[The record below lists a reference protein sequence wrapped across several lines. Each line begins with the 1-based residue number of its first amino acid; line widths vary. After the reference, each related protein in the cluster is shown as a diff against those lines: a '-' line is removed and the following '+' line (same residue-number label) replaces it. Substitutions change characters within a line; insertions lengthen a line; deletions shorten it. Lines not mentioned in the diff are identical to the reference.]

1 MTETD
6 VLESGIRRKSEL
18 ASHNL
23 RNEHFSRA
31 AGARQGA
38 VLYLRGST
46 LQLAA
51 LLKSQGSRYGHQFSS
66 KAPDHGLAHGHGW

>member
-31 AGARQGA
+31 AAGTAGSGTLPAR
-38 VLYLRGST
+38 VYFITRGSS
-46 LQLAA
+46 Q
-51 LLKSQGSRYGHQFSS
+51 KSGLEIRAPVQFKST
-66 KAPDHGLAHGHGW
+66 